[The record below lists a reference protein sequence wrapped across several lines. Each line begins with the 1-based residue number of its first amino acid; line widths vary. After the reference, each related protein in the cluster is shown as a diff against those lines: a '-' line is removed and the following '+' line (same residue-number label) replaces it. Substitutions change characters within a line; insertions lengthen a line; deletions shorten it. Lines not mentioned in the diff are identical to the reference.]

1 MRSIDLFIEE
11 FKRVSVL
18 ALCFMIIFPLMIFGM
33 TEGMIKYLLTKK
45 KKTGCEV

>member
-18 ALCFMIIFPLMIFGM
+18 TICFMIIIPFMLFGGI
-33 TEGMIKYLLTKK
+33 EGMIKQFITKRR
-45 KKTGCEV
+45 KTGCEV